1 MVGLLRFIR
10 NIDAHAGQA
19 VSAGRFESEDAVRHY
34 LLDPFPWL
42 TMAVYRIDEKHGLT
56 DVPKV
61 HLTTPWSLPKVSASA
76 SSSPAV
82 KDVATQ

>member
-61 HLTTPWSLPKVSASA
+61 SASA
-76 SSSPAV
+76 SSSPAA